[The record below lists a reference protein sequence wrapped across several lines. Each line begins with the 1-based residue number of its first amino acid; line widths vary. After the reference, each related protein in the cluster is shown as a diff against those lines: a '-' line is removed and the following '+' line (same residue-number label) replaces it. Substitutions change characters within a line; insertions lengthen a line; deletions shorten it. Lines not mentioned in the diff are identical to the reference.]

1 MNEDVQ
7 FIIEETK
14 EAMMKSLKHLE
25 DELGRI
31 RAGRANPNMVSAV
44 RVEYYGSPTPLQQVA
59 SVKMQDAKTL
69 LITPF
74 ERQLI
79 GEIEK
84 AIFQANLGIT
94 PQNDGENVR
103 LVVPPM
109 TEDRR
114 KDLVKQSKAVGENA
128 KVSIRSARKD
138 ANDEIKNLVK
148 DGLSEDIGKNA
159 ETSIQQLT
167 DDHISKIDQMLSI
180 KEEEIMT
187 I

>member
-1 MNEDVQ
+1 MQEEVQ
-7 FIIEETK
+7 FIIDETK

-31 RAGRANPNMVSAV
+31 RAGKANPNMISAIK
-44 RVEYYGSPTPLQQVA
+44 VEYYGMPAPIQQVA
-59 SVKMQDAKTL
+59 SIKLQDAKTL

-74 ERQLI
+74 EKSLI
-79 GEIEK
+79 GELEK

-94 PQNDGENVR
+94 PQNDGENIR
-103 LVVPPM
+103 LVIPPM
-109 TEDRR
+109 TEERR

-128 KVSIRSARKD
+128 KVSVRSARKD
-138 ANDEIKNLVK
+138 GNEAIRALQK
-148 DGLSEDIGKNA
+148 DGLSEDMAKDA

-167 DDHISKIDQMLSI
+167 DTHIGKVDKMLSV